1 LQGVV
6 IAELIT
12 HDDPAHATRDRGH
25 DPLAR
30 DLGQAKNGA
39 VAPRNMAIITDGNG
53 RWAKMR
59 GLSISEGHDAG
70 ALTLK
75 ARLRDAIE
83 LGVEQLTVYAFSTE
97 NWSRCAEEVEGLF
110 SVLARR
116 TASETPDLH
125 REGVRMRFIGRHEGL
140 GQELQ
145 EQMRLAEELT
155 VTNQALTLF
164 IALNYGGRAELVDAA
179 RRFQGTTEEHFR
191 ACLYAPE
198 MQDPELVI
206 RTGGEQRLSNF
217 LLWQS
222 AYTEFVFRDEL
233 WPDFARENL
242 VECLAE
248 FRSRVRRFGR
258 RELDIEPPH
267 LPRR

>member
-1 LQGVV
+1 MIRNDSGPPDHKVYP
-6 IAELIT
+6 EN
-12 HDDPAHATRDRGH
+12 GH
-25 DPLAR
+25 DLLAPS
-30 DLGQAKNGA
+30 LEGAENGA
-39 VAPRNMAIITDGNG
+39 VTPRRIAIITDGNG
-53 RWAKMR
+53 RWATAR
-59 GLSISEGHDAG
+59 GFSIDKGHDAG

-97 NWSRCAEEVEGLF
+97 NWSRRAEEVEGLF

-125 REGVRMRFIGRHEGL
+125 REGVRMRFIGQKEGL
-140 GQELQ
+140 GRELR
-145 EQMRLAEELT
+145 EQMCLAEELT
-155 VTNQALTLF
+155 VANRRLTLF
-164 IALNYGGRAELVDAA
+164 IALNYGGRAEIVDAA
-179 RRFQGTTEEHFR
+179 RSFQGTTEEHFR

-217 LLWQS
+217 MLWQS
-222 AYTEFVFRDEL
+222 AYAEFIFRDEL
-233 WPDFARENL
+233 WPDFGRESL

-248 FRSRVRRFGR
+248 FRSRGRRFGGR
-258 RELDIEPPH
+258 DLEIEVPA
-267 LPRR
+267 